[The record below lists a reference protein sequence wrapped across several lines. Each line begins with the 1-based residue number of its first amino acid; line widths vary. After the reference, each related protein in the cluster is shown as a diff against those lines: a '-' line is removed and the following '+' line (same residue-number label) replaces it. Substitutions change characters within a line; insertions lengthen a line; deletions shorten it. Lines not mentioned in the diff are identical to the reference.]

1 MQEIKLSDAIVQ
13 GMGKALS
20 TGKLSAMCFHLME
33 LLPHEHPVQEEFHCW
48 LETYLQTKGRDYSFV
63 RTMLEVHFEE
73 LNPGTLLTRQDLG
86 HLWCN
91 FYVWAVFD
99 MKRKG
104 L

>member
-1 MQEIKLSDAIVQ
+1 MKKVKLSDAIVQ
-13 GMGKALS
+13 GMGRAVS
-20 TGKLSAMCFHLME
+20 TGKLSAMCYHLID
-33 LLPHEHPVQEEFHCW
+33 LFPDRHPVLEAFDCW
-48 LETYLQTKGRDYSFV
+48 LSTHLQSEARHFCFV
-63 RTMLEVHFEE
+63 RTLLEVHFEE
-73 LNPGTLLTRQDLG
+73 LNPNILLTRRDLG